1 MFDEALSKLAHNRQ
15 TPIQTSNFCCVQSS
29 AYMMNDVHVLSRRRC
44 GPAKEKETWPFSSQ
58 CNLNILQHICCIVKL
73 LQTIF
78 LQDFKSLRRSAS
90 SSESTVAFLPHLIE
104 MNSTRQKCDV
114 RTRSDLQF
122 YIIKYIRYYSTFFM
136 FSFLKLLFGKRWK
149 LHFRVLKN
157 KIPHRPPPLLGD
169 LITPFTLEFRKLK
182 QRRQRRQR
190 RRPAKFAIVEIS

>member
-1 MFDEALSKLAHNRQ
+1 MYWAGVDVVPPKKKKLGHSRLNAIWTYCNTSAAFLDFSRQ
-15 TPIQTSNFCCVQSS
+15 F
-29 AYMMNDVHVLSRRRC
+29 
-44 GPAKEKETWPFSSQ
+44 
-58 CNLNILQHICCIVKL
+58 
-73 LQTIF
+73 F

-149 LHFRVLKN
+149 LHFRVLTN